1 MQSDEKEKGISLC
14 YHFLGVL
21 GTDQNV

>member
-21 GTDQNV
+21 DTDQNV